1 MTFTV
6 LIVMNRRNVALE
18 PAFFEL
24 SVRCA
29 PECRAESS
37 WYNRLMQ
44 SIGMVLRTLLGV
56 PLFLYIPGYMLDR
69 VWLGEHS
76 AVHGVERHV
85 TRIVVSVLLTGWL
98 ALLLAEIGIFN
109 YWLLLGITLA
119 IGGIGTALL
128 QRQGRLPRLDQ
139 RSSSLGIVA
148 GRSPAKV
155 AGGLRSALAAVRFD
169 YVLIGIALLFA
180 MLVAPPF
187 EVIRGGLDA
196 GVYANT
202 GVAIARTGSI
212 VQYDPIVAE
221 IGQRA
226 AQGDEFARQIESNIF
241 GVQSAKRNIATRLR
255 AAGFFINSGEL
266 AQGRVV
272 PQFFHLWP
280 VWIAIFVSMLGPTLG
295 LVATGAFGTLGVAL
309 LGLIGRRVG
318 GALAGALAA
327 LFLALM
333 TPQVWFSRM
342 STSEALAQ
350 ALTLASLWAF
360 SYFVDATTRRER
372 IWWGAI
378 AGGTAG
384 SLALTRI
391 DFFWVVGPLLVL
403 LVYVGITRRWH
414 VGYTALALTLGGLLI
429 HTALHTVLISR
440 AYFFD
445 TGYARFQDFAITI
458 YATLPFLTPDL
469 QDRFMNRWG
478 SKYQD
483 PWRLWIELSA
493 IGVGLGALLA
503 LWHWPRPL
511 LLLEQVIRR
520 RSRWLL
526 IGGTLALGALAI
538 YGYLIRPEIL
548 SANLLRQPF
557 EAQNWLRLQGYV
569 GAPIEPPIDKYCQ
582 PDQPCK
588 ETLYIGLANMVR
600 LGWYLSPLGVV
611 LGTIGCLLLWRRLDR
626 RSWLFL
632 LIATIYALFYIRSLY
647 GTSDQT
653 YIYILRR
660 YVPLVYPAAALGIAY
675 ALVVFKGSR
684 QSRFQLARLGLFG
697 LLTAGLLLFFAV
709 TGRTVYAH
717 VEYAGVLSQIEALS
731 SRIGEQDIVLVRG
744 GGADEVAVRDTSEL
758 IAAPLT
764 YVYGRNA
771 LPVKGRAPAKYP
783 AAFTDQVTR
792 WRNEGRNVYL
802 LLAASG
808 GDLLLPGYGLRSI
821 DTWTLELLEFQQ
833 LENQKPKLSYTN
845 QVPFQ
850 LYQIVPEAE
859 SLPQRSFSYDDTAA
873 QVAGFY
879 RSEQLKGETQR
890 SDWTDGMAVLRLPSA
905 AQGQML
911 ALEVAA
917 GKRPASIGLARL
929 CLDIAAEPIPYPEG
943 GVASSTTVPWRELN
957 CSTLDESPQTLHVDL
972 PDLATKSAVLLRLR
986 SDSWIPSEA
995 APDPGTASSQDAR
1008 RLGIRFTRAT
1018 LTP

>member
-1 MTFTV
+1 
-6 LIVMNRRNVALE
+6 
-18 PAFFEL
+18 
-24 SVRCA
+24 
-29 PECRAESS
+29 
-37 WYNRLMQ
+37 
-44 SIGMVLRTLLGV
+44 MVLRTLLGV
-56 PLFLYIPGYMLDR
+56 PLFLYIPGFMLDR
-69 VWLGEHS
+69 LWLGDHS
-76 AVHGVERHV
+76 AVHGIERHV
-85 TRIVVSVLLTGWL
+85 MRIVVSVLLTGWL
-98 ALLLAEIGIFN
+98 ALLLAEFGIFN
-109 YWLLLGITLA
+109 YWLLLA
-119 IGGIGTALL
+119 IALL
-128 QRQGRLPRLDQ
+128 LGGTGAALLRRQGRLPRFEP
-139 RSSSLGIVA
+139 RPSSLGIVA
-148 GRSPAKV
+148 GQSPASA
-155 AGGLRSALAAVRFD
+155 AGGLRSALAAIRFD
-169 YVLIGIALLFA
+169 HALLGIALLFGV
-180 MLVAPPF
+180 LVARPF

-226 AQGDEFARQIESNIF
+226 AQGDDLARQIESNVF

-280 VWIAIFVSMLGPTLG
+280 VWIALFVAMFGPTLG
-295 LVATGAFGTLGVAL
+295 LVATGAFGTLGVVL
-309 LGLIGRRVG
+309 LGLIGRRIG
-318 GALAGALAA
+318 GALAGGLAA

-350 ALTLASLWAF
+350 ALTLAGLWAF
-360 SYFVDATTRRER
+360 SYFADAATRRER
-372 IWWGAI
+372 IWWGTI
-378 AGGTAG
+378 VGGAAG

-391 DFFWVVGPLLVL
+391 DFFWVVGPALVL
-403 LVYVGITRRWH
+403 LVYVALTHRWH

-445 TGYARFQDFAITI
+445 TGYARFQDFALTI

-483 PWRLWIELSA
+483 PWRLWIELSV
-493 IGVGLGALLA
+493 IVVGLAALLA
-503 LWHWPRPL
+503 LWRWPRPL
-511 LLLEQVIRR
+511 LALERQIRR
-520 RSRWLL
+520 RSRWLITGCVL
-526 IGGTLALGALAI
+526 LLGALAI

-548 SANLLRQPF
+548 SASVLQNPF

-582 PDQPCK
+582 PEQPCK

-600 LGWYLSPLGVV
+600 LGWYLSPLGVA
-611 LGTIGCLLLWRRLDR
+611 LAAGGWLLLVRKLDR
-626 RSWLFL
+626 RSWFFL

-660 YVPLVYPAAALGIAY
+660 YVPLVYPACALGIAY
-675 ALVVFKGSR
+675 ALVVLKGAGQR
-684 QSRFQLARLGLFG
+684 RFQLARLGTFG

-717 VEYAGVLSQIEALS
+717 VEYAGVLNQIEALS
-731 SRIGEQDIVLVRG
+731 KEIRAQDIVLVRG

-783 AAFTDQVTR
+783 AAFADQVTR
-792 WRNEGRNVYL
+792 WRSEGRNVYL

-808 GDLLLPGYGLRSI
+808 GDLLLPGYGLRAI
-821 DTWTLELLEFQQ
+821 DTWTLELREFQQ

-859 SLPQRSFSYDDTAA
+859 VEPQRSFSYDDTAA

-879 RSEQLKGETQR
+879 RSEQLPGETQR
-890 SDWTDGMAVLRLPSA
+890 SDWTDGMAVLRLPTI
-905 AQGQML
+905 AQGQSL
-911 ALEVAA
+911 ALEVAP
-917 GKRPASIGLARL
+917 GKRPASVEPARL
-929 CLDIAAEPIPYPEG
+929 CLDVAAEPTPYPEG
-943 GVASSTTVPWRELN
+943 GVASAASVLWRELSCIQMN
-957 CSTLDESPQTLHVDL
+957 DGSQTLQVDL
-972 PDLATKSAVLLRLR
+972 PDLATNSALLLRLR
-986 SDSWIPSEA
+986 SNTWIPSEA
-995 APDPGTASSQDAR
+995 TPDPGTTPSQDAR
-1008 RLGIRFTRAT
+1008 TLGVRFSHAT

>member
-1 MTFTV
+1 
-6 LIVMNRRNVALE
+6 
-18 PAFFEL
+18 
-24 SVRCA
+24 
-29 PECRAESS
+29 
-37 WYNRLMQ
+37 MQ
-44 SIGMVLRTLLGV
+44 NIGIVLRTLLGV
-56 PLFLYIPGYMLDR
+56 PLFLYIPGYILQR
-69 VWLGEHS
+69 LWLGD
-76 AVHGVERHV
+76 HGELRGIERHV
-85 TRIVVSVLLTGWL
+85 ARIVASVLLTGWL
-98 ALLLAEIGIFN
+98 ALLMAEFGIFN
-109 YWLLLGITLA
+109 FWLLLGVTLT
-119 IGGIGTALL
+119 IGGGGAAILH
-128 QRQGRLPRLDQ
+128 RQGRLFHIDPEQ
-139 RSSSLGIVA
+139 PTAALGIVA
-148 GRSPAKV
+148 DRS
-155 AGGLRSALAAVRFD
+155 AGGGLAGLRGTIAALRFD
-169 YVLIGIALLFA
+169 HALLGIVLLFGV
-180 MLVAPPF
+180 LVARPF

-221 IGQRA
+221 IGRRA
-226 AQGDEFARQIESNIF
+226 AQGDELARQIESNVF

-280 VWIAIFVSMLGPTLG
+280 VWIAIFVAMLGPTSG
-295 LVATGAFGTLGVAL
+295 LVATGAFGTLGVVL
-309 LGLIGRRVG
+309 LGLLGRRFG
-318 GALAGALAA
+318 GALAGLLAA

-350 ALTLASLWAF
+350 ALTLAGLWAF
-360 SYFVDATTRRER
+360 TFFADAEERRVR

-378 AGGTAG
+378 LGGALG
-384 SLALTRI
+384 ALALTRI
-391 DFFWVVGPLLVL
+391 DCFWVVGPALALLL
-403 LVYVGITRRWH
+403 YAALTRRWH
-414 VGYTALALTLGGLLI
+414 VGYTALALTLGGLLL
-429 HTALHTVLISR
+429 HTALHTVLIAR

-445 TGYARFQDFAITI
+445 TGYARFQDFALTI
-458 YATLPFLTPDL
+458 HLTLPFLTDEL
-469 QDRFMNRWG
+469 RDRFMNRWG

-483 PWRLWIELSA
+483 PWRLWIELSVIA
-493 IGVGLGALLA
+493 AGLLALLA
-503 LWHWPRPL
+503 LWRWPQPL
-511 LLLEQVIRR
+511 LLLERTIRR

-526 IGGTLALGALAI
+526 TGTALALGTLAI

-548 SANLLRQPF
+548 SAELLRDPF
-557 EAQNWLRLQGYV
+557 APANWLRLQGYV

-582 PDQPCK
+582 PEQPCK

-600 LGWYLSPLGVV
+600 LGWYLSPLGVA
-611 LGTIGCLLLWRRLDR
+611 LGTIGWLLLWRRLDR
-626 RSWLFL
+626 RSWFFL

-647 GTSDQT
+647 GTSEQT

-660 YVPLVYPAAALGIAY
+660 YVPLVYPAFALGIAY
-675 ALVVFKGSR
+675 GLVALKGWRGGSFR
-684 QSRFQLARLGLFG
+684 RARAGMFG
-697 LLTAGLLLFFAV
+697 LLALGMLLFFVV

-731 SRIGEQDIVLVRG
+731 QRIGEHDIVLVRG

-783 AAFTDQVTR
+783 AAFADQITR
-792 WRNEGRNVYL
+792 WRGEGRSVYL

-808 GDLLLPGYGLRSI
+808 GDLLIPGYSLRSI
-821 DTWTLELLEFQQ
+821 DTWTLTLREFQQ

-845 QVPFQ
+845 ELPFH
-850 LYQIVPEAE
+850 LYQVVPEAE
-859 SLPQRSFSYDDTAA
+859 AQPQQSFAYDDTAA

-890 SDWTDGMAVLRLPSA
+890 SDWTDGMAVLRLPTQ
-905 AQGQML
+905 AQGQTL
-911 ALEVAA
+911 KLEVAG
-917 GKRPASIGLARL
+917 GKRPAALGAARL
-929 CLDIAAEPIPYPEG
+929 CLDIVAEPLPYPEG
-943 GVASSTTVPWRELN
+943 GVANAPSLPWQELSCATLAETT
-957 CSTLDESPQTLHVDL
+957 QTLLVAL
-972 PDLATKSAVLLRLR
+972 PELATSSAVLVRLR
-986 SDSWIPSEA
+986 SDAWIPAEI
-995 APDPGTASSQDAR
+995 APGPGTAPSQDAR
-1008 RLGIRFTRAT
+1008 RLGVRFTSAT